1 VHRAQFN
8 LLHAANRL
16 HHDITTAPDRPTSGV
31 VFGDFPGG
39 RLVWG
44 EAQRETDSRGLF
56 RR

>member
-16 HHDITTAPDRPTSGV
+16 HHDITTATDRPTSGV

-44 EAQRETDSRGLF
+44 EAQRETDS
-56 RR
+56 